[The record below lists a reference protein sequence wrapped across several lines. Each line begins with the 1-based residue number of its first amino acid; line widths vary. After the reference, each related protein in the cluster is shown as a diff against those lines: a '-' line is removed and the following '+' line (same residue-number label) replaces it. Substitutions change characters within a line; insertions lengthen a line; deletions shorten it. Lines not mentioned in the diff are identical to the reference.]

1 MSTRKRNFLAHIHP
15 LMIRERTLAPAATF
29 GLGIVC
35 LTCLAVLFLTGLTLL
50 LYYLPEQAVAYDR
63 ILHIITSLRF
73 GRLVR
78 NLHFHAANALLI
90 AGAFHTARVFLT
102 GSYKGRTLNW
112 FYGVAL
118 WHLILLSI
126 FTGYLL
132 PWDQRSYWAI
142 KVGSTLAAYYPVVG
156 SSVRQFL
163 LGGSE
168 VGPETLLRCFA
179 WHVAAVPFLWVALTS
194 LHLWRVRKDGG
205 LAAPD
210 SSGEA
215 RIPASPL
222 LFRAELMVAFST
234 LAILLALALFIDPP
248 LVGRADP
255 LRPPN
260 PAKAPWFFVGIQ
272 EMVSYSAIA
281 GGLLVPGL
289 IALFLL
295 LCPFIDRSQGSGG
308 RWFARQRLSLNVVF
322 ILIGVSQVVF
332 IIIGQFFRAK
342 NWTFMTP
349 W

>member
-1 MSTRKRNFLAHIHP
+1 MSTGKRNFLVHIHP
-15 LMIRERTLAPAATF
+15 PMIRERTLAPTATF
-29 GLGIVC
+29 GLGVVC
-35 LTCLAVLFLTGLTLL
+35 LTCLIILVLTGLTLL
-50 LYYLPEQAVAYDR
+50 LYYVPDEAVAYDR
-63 ILHIITSLRF
+63 ILHVITTLRY

-78 NLHFHAANALLI
+78 NLHFLAANALLI
-90 AGAFHTARVFLT
+90 AGLLHLARVFLT
-102 GSYKGRTLNW
+102 GSYKGRALNW

-118 WHLILLSI
+118 WHLILLSN
-126 FTGYLL
+126 FTGYIL

-142 KVGSTLAAYYPVVG
+142 KVGSSLAAYYPVVG

-163 LGGSE
+163 LGGSD

-179 WHVAAVPFLWVALTS
+179 WHVAAVPALWLVLTS

-210 SSGEA
+210 DASGV
-215 RIPASPL
+215 RVPASPV

-234 LAILLALALFIDPP
+234 LAVLLALALFIDAPIS
-248 LVGRADP
+248 GRADP

-272 EMVSYSAIA
+272 EMVSHSAMI
-281 GGLLVPGL
+281 GGVLVPGL

-308 RWFARQRLSLNVVF
+308 RWFIRQRLPLNLVF
-322 ILIGVSQVVF
+322 ILIVVSQLAFIVV
-332 IIIGQFFRAK
+332 GQFFRTR
-342 NWTFMTP
+342 NWTFMAP

>member
-1 MSTRKRNFLAHIHP
+1 MSAKKRNFLTHIQP
-15 LMIRERTLAPAATF
+15 PMIRERTLTPAATF

-35 LTCLAVLFLTGLTLL
+35 LTCLAVLFLTGFTLL

-63 ILHIITSLRF
+63 ILHIITSLPF

-102 GSYKGRTLNW
+102 GSYKGRVLNW

-163 LGGSE
+163 LGANE
-168 VGPETLLRCFA
+168 VGAETLLRCFA
-179 WHVAAVPFLWVALTS
+179 WHVAAVPALWVVLTS

-210 SSGEA
+210 GSSEV

-248 LVGRADP
+248 IVGRADP

-272 EMVSYSAIA
+272 EMVSHSAIA

-308 RWFARQRLSLNVVF
+308 RWFARQRLSLNLVF
-322 ILIGVSQVVF
+322 ILIGISQVVF

-342 NWTFMTP
+342 NWTFMVP

>member
-1 MSTRKRNFLAHIHP
+1 MSTRKRNFLVHIHP
-15 LMIRERTLAPAATF
+15 PMIRERTLTPTATF

-50 LYYLPEQAVAYDR
+50 LYYVPEQAVAYDR
-63 ILHIITSLRF
+63 ILHIITTLRF

-90 AGAFHTARVFLT
+90 AGAFHTMRVFLT
-102 GSYKGRTLNW
+102 GSYKGRVLNW

-142 KVGSTLAAYYPVVG
+142 KVGSSLAAYYPVVG

-179 WHVAAVPFLWVALTS
+179 WHVAAVPGLWLVLTS

-210 SSGEA
+210 GSSEA

-234 LAILLALALFIDPP
+234 LAILLALALFIDIPI
-248 LVGRADP
+248 VGRADP

-272 EMVSYSAIA
+272 EMVSHSAVI

-295 LCPFIDRSQGSGG
+295 LCPFVDRSQGSGG
-308 RWFARQRLSLNVVF
+308 RWFARQRLSLNLVF

-332 IIIGQFFRAK
+332 IIIGQFFRTT
-342 NWTFMTP
+342 NWALTAP